1 MAQLKPTLTT
11 LWGSTGATTDPG
23 DFKQNTGWISEIP
36 PHQYQN
42 FWQLIKDQYLTH
54 INEQGICVHDIVTDY
69 PVDAWA
75 KGSDGEVYISLQTPN
90 INQDPT
96 STPAYWILASAHF
109 GSGGSTGS
117 NANGYWEI
125 SPLGV
130 ITQWSRK
137 VISGSTE
144 VVTFPIPFTNASS
157 ISVTTTDGQFP
168 DSGGFSTNSGVSVV
182 PTTTQMTLTTATA
195 HDEVWWIAKG
205 V

>member
-1 MAQLKPTLTT
+1 MAQLKPSLPD
-11 LWGSTGATTDPG
+11 LWGSAGATTDPG
-23 DFKQNTGWISEIP
+23 AFKINLGWISEIP
-36 PHQYQN
+36 THQVQN

-90 INQDPT
+90 VSQDPT
-96 STPAYWILASAHF
+96 STPAYWILASDHF

-137 VISGSTE
+137 VVTGNNET
-144 VVTFPIPFTNASS
+144 VTFPIAFTTASS
-157 ISVTTTDGQFP
+157 ITVTLAVAQFP
-168 DSGGFSTNSGVSVV
+168 DSGGFTTNMGISVA
-182 PTTTQMTLTTATA
+182 PTTTQVVLSTSTTF
-195 HDEVWWIAKG
+195 DEVWWVAKG